1 MIDIDQVYKSFGQ
14 FDVLQGV
21 SMTVSKGEVIS
32 LIGGSGS
39 GKSTLLMCIM
49 RMLSDE
55 GMTMILVIHEIGT
68 PQQVIDDPQ
77 RPETAA
83 FLKPSH

>member
-14 FDVLQGV
+14 LDVLQGV

-83 FLKPSH
+83 FLRPSH